1 MQRKVLLLTVI
12 FVFSLLGNLY
22 AEKVIGVTAF
32 KNLTRD
38 KSINWLELGIP
49 DSISHKLR
57 NVKEYIVVDRTNVD
71 KIISEIQL
79 GQSGII
85 DDKAAKKAGKALGAD
100 IVVVG
105 NFQKYGNKIRITAKL
120 VEVESHKVLKQVLST
135 GVMDNIFELQDEIA
149 LKIINQTNITITTD
163 IKNRITE
170 NFTSNVSAYEY
181 YVKGQKFLLSQLNYL
196 EAIKMFDKAVSIDSN
211 YSLAYAGLGKA
222 YSLRHWEL
230 RNYHNKID
238 VSLLESSYENSKK
251 ALEISPNLDEAHL
264 SLGKY
269 YQEVDQKKYPDKWK
283 LCEES
288 AKKAL
293 EINPNNAEALF
304 LLSRVYGY
312 DDKKEEEYL
321 LQSIEKNRFLTDA
334 HNNLGVIY
342 LNQNKY
348 DLAEKYFKNAIE
360 IDPEFKTGYM
370 NLGVVYDR
378 RNELEKA
385 LEMYKTVLKKYP
397 NYPLGLRN
405 LGIGY
410 RRLNRYDDA
419 MEQFRKAVKVKRDD
433 FKAWSEIGYVYL
445 LKKDYKNSVKNYLIA
460 LKYDQNYYY
469 TLANIGYSYAELGDY
484 NNAIEYLKKAH
495 NLHRDRA
502 WPAGHLGWI
511 YRYKLMDN
519 NNAKYWYDQAYNR
532 DPNNTDYK
540 KNLDELYRGSN

>member
-1 MQRKVLLLTVI
+1 MRRIITITIFLLI
-12 FVFSLLGNLY
+12 SFSGSLF

-32 KNLTRD
+32 QNLTKD

-71 KIISEIQL
+71 KIIKEVQL

-85 DDKAAKKAGKALGAD
+85 DDKTAKKAGKALGAD
-100 IVVVG
+100 LIVVG
-105 NFQKYGNKIRITAKL
+105 SYQKYGNRIRITAKL
-120 VEVESHKVLKQVLST
+120 VEVESHKVLKQVQST

-149 LKIINQTNITITTD
+149 LRIINQTNISITKD
-163 IKNRITE
+163 VRNRITE

-181 YVKGQKFLLSQLNYL
+181 YVKGQKFLLSQLNYVQ
-196 EAIKMFDKAVSIDSN
+196 AIEMYDKAISIDSN

-230 RNYHNKID
+230 RNYHNVID
-238 VSLLESSYENSKK
+238 TSLLEKSYENSKK

-269 YQEVDQKKYPDKWK
+269 YQEVDKSKYPNKWK

-321 LQSIEKNRFLTDA
+321 LKSIDKNKFLTDA

-342 LNQNKY
+342 LNHNKY

-378 RNELEKA
+378 RNQLDKA

-410 RRLNRYDDA
+410 RRLNKYDEA
-419 MEQFRKAVKVKRDD
+419 LEQFEKAIKVKGDD
-433 FKAWSEIGYVYL
+433 YKAWSEIGYIYL
-445 LKKDYKNSVKNYLIA
+445 LKKEYRTAIKNYLIA
-460 LKYDQNYYY
+460 FKYDANYYF
-469 TLANIGYSYAELGDY
+469 TLANLGYCYAEIGDY
-484 NNAIEYLKKAH
+484 QNAVTYLKKAH
-495 NLHRDRA
+495 NLHSDRA

-511 YRYKLMDN
+511 YRYKLNDI
-519 NNAKYWYDQAYNR
+519 NNAKYWYNQAYNR
-532 DPNNTDYK
+532 NPNNSDYR
-540 KNLDELYRGSN
+540 KNLEDLSKQ